1 MNNDVIED
9 FDYNSSIDSDTYTKI
24 KLVRDNE
31 ESGKRDVYIAQD
43 STHMRSWGIL
53 QMFETVDKNMNE
65 AEIKQK
71 CDIL

>member
-43 STHMRSWGIL
+43 SRYFI
-53 QMFETVDKNMNE
+53 FC
-65 AEIKQK
+65 IFY
-71 CDIL
+71 DIVF